1 MEDAYNT
8 EELSVVREYFSHN
21 IRTSTAMVVAT
32 VMVFKC
38 GLGDD
43 MENMSDVISES
54 AYFLDVYDK
63 GMEIL
68 FDFVLGVPVSTDKE
82 EIEPSRLI
90 SHFTTKVPI
99 TIAEQ
104 GISLSVDTDS
114 FKFKSN
120 GHIVKNLLEIILCEE
135 ARKSRGSVKITGRNG
150 VYVIEKENPGET
162 PAIFAIFARLFGKLG
177 IGFSYGEKRLELRF
191 GQ

>member
-1 MEDAYNT
+1 MEEAYNIKD
-8 EELSVVREYFSHN
+8 LSTVREYFSHN

-43 MENMSDVISES
+43 MENMSDVIAES

-68 FDFVLGVPVSTDKE
+68 FDFVLGIPVRDDME

-90 SHFTTKVPI
+90 GHFITKVPI
-99 TIAEQ
+99 TITEQ
-104 GISLSVDTDS
+104 GINLSVDTDG

-120 GHIVKNLLEIILCEE
+120 SHIVKNLLEIILCEE
-135 ARKSRGSVKITGRNG
+135 ARKSRGNVKITGRDG
-150 VYVIEKENPGET
+150 VYAIDKDTRSEI
-162 PAIFAIFARLFGKLG
+162 PAIFAIFKRLFAKLG
-177 IGFSYGEKRLELRF
+177 IGFDYNENRLELRF
-191 GQ
+191 K